1 MALFRNLGV
10 NLRDRLCD
18 VQMYVSAQSL
28 DFLDLA
34 KNCSFLN
41 WKLVINRTPITKEK
55 TMPQRILVID
65 DEPDMLM
72 LLRMMI
78 EENTDHEVETTNN
91 PSEGIKLFSEKDY
104 DLVITD
110 LKMPG
115 LDGIELFDEFQ
126 EIKPD
131 IPMVMITAY
140 GSIETADEAMKK
152 GIADFITKPFRKD
165 TILFTIN
172 RVLELARVK
181 KENIE
186 LKKKLDVN

>member
-1 MALFRNLGV
+1 
-10 NLRDRLCD
+10 
-18 VQMYVSAQSL
+18 
-28 DFLDLA
+28 
-34 KNCSFLN
+34 
-41 WKLVINRTPITKEK
+41 
-55 TMPQRILVID
+55 
-65 DEPDMLM
+65 M

-186 LKKKLDVN
+186 LKKKLDGE

>member
-1 MALFRNLGV
+1 
-10 NLRDRLCD
+10 
-18 VQMYVSAQSL
+18 
-28 DFLDLA
+28 
-34 KNCSFLN
+34 
-41 WKLVINRTPITKEK
+41 
-55 TMPQRILVID
+55 MPQRILVID

-172 RVLELARVK
+172 RVLELARVR

-186 LKKKLDVN
+186 LKKKLDGE